1 MSRRGKKID
10 AGDERQMSLLDM
22 LTCAQEA
29 LASEDVSEGR
39 ANIRE
44 RLRVAMADSIKRCA
58 LSRWEIAGKMSHLLG
73 VEVSKFQI
81 DSWTAESKEGHRV
94 PAEYVPAFCMVT
106 GDHGPLRMMAETAG
120 LFAMPGPDAL
130 RAETQKLDEDIKR
143 LQREKR
149 KRELFLKEMKQ

>member
-1 MSRRGKKID
+1 MARRRKKID
-10 AGDERQMSLLDM
+10 NANSQQMTLLD
-22 LTCAQEA
+22 LLSCAHKE
-29 LASEDVSEGR
+29 ENKDVVEEGS

-44 RLRVAMADSIKRCA
+44 RLRMAVVEAIKQCP

-73 VEVSKFQI
+73 VEVSKYQI
-81 DSWTAESKEGHRV
+81 DAWTAESKEGHRL
-94 PAEYVPAFCMVT
+94 PAEYMPAFCMVT
-106 GDHGPLRMMAETAG
+106 GDNGPLRMMAETAG

-149 KRELFLKEMKQ
+149 KRELFLREMNQ